1 MAGHGVAG
9 VGVGVAGQGGTHRE
23 ATLLTS
29 PDRKNL
35 DWRHLAR
42 PKYIVFYPVT
52 HTCPVNPIRPV
63 DQLPCHSLRWYRDVA
78 TMSKD
83 SKGDKS
89 FPERLKRW
97 FKIER
102 GNAPGARDIRLTEEI
117 KLELSSSSPAAVRLK
132 AIRELTEVLAARK
145 LEEYGIEKLW
155 TLVSDLLFTPCPA
168 EHRHTT
174 LHMLTTLAAGHDRL
188 GPMRHVFYDYI
199 AKNYLHEDTKP
210 IFDFFREV
218 IAEGKQLEYIDE
230 YVGPFLLDWLPGLLA
245 SPQAADA
252 LNLIIVLV
260 KFNSAYLDE
269 PVVTGFVKQVVIQ
282 LHRASCEA
290 EALLCLR
297 VLDAVLAYSYL
308 PSSALPTFITA
319 LTRAVNVPQL
329 TAESW
334 RIMRNL
340 LGTHLG
346 NSGLFVLCRL
356 IQSNCDAHMIRGG
369 IFFVTSA
376 LWGPN
381 KVSSLH
387 YKPAAVL
394 PNLREAA
401 KNNHVLVVYEIA
413 LSMQKLASR
422 MYLELHFSSWDLIL
436 DILNSL
442 FEHTVVMEDGTEKQ
456 TIQGL
461 LREILDAIEQLHDL
475 RQFGGSAEKFFTLID
490 KYSHLRPESSVM
502 RLLDHLALRVDPLR
516 PHWLANLGTLLNQY
530 FRRDSR
536 PNVRTKALAI
546 LSDVYNRNRST
557 YGIEMVRN
565 VITIQMEGIEKE
577 EDVGVRTAAV
587 NLLVHIALTQ
597 KSEVVPDILN
607 LLENI
612 VMAPYQ
618 GRSGTVQVVRES
630 EAADTIAAVA
640 GLIRIF
646 KKKLWTLPSS
656 HAIQAY
662 GILISCLECHYRTQ
676 SILDGVPRVR
686 QQIFE
691 MLFDMRAN
699 SKYQLGFSKMP
710 DRPGEL
716 EKDSI
721 ASLVPPFSPYI
732 VVDHKHGQRLHLTR
746 QKDSGEGEEEEEEIM
761 FGKADLLVLPMCTS
775 AVRTGY
781 RREDKE
787 YVQATEEE
795 TSAEHKVE
803 ITHLSLTQSAMIV
816 IVAMKKEKDWEV
828 LRMILERV
836 PQVLQNKALILSRD
850 ANDIDYFAAT
860 LCSLITEKS
869 LGLPESLHNTP
880 TKFTRSDFQSYVFP
894 VLASLASYHMHMD
907 PIFQQKVIKCLE
919 MGVVSRCAGPLCV
932 SALTLCV
939 LEMRDSMIRL
949 LRDVMLSLS
958 KITATV
964 QNAQPILE
972 FISTFLHLPKV
983 YASFVSEQYMSIF
996 AIAIPYTNPFK
1007 FNHYIVSLAYHVIAM
1022 WFLKC
1027 RLPFRRAFVQFI
1039 TKNLSIILSNE
1050 DANTR
1055 RRSASAST
1063 GEQAQGKGDEM
1074 MIQFHNDL
1082 LETIVD
1088 LMARYTY
1095 ASCAPLP
1102 KRSSVAKM
1110 LIEGGQEQTWIL
1122 GNKIITVTT
1131 SGCGQRPM
1139 RNGLCDKCIQLC
1151 RKENNTA
1158 PPESSTPNPN
1168 TASRRRHR
1176 SELHRTIS
1184 HEAKYKP
1191 QSKDDLHMRSII
1203 RDLGDGITPLDQDP
1217 AASWSSGGFGEAVP
1231 KEPSSEPRVPSGS
1244 VTGAA
1249 SATASA
1255 CAAAIAAAA
1264 AAEEERRPRLCA
1276 CWCMGWAE
1284 IHVRQP
1290 TGNMSWMMRIQNEQQ
1305 LLPLGMDEL
1314 PLFDLSSL
1322 FSPTSSSPSQGSS
1335 VSAYSR
1341 RKIGGFPMEDQKNEE
1356 LLSQNFEELRPRAF
1370 SGGSDKTQ
1378 DSDPGSQKDLSG
1390 YSSGALSHNSSD
1402 PKINT
1407 IDAGDDTRESS
1418 PIINTATTTSGE
1430 NLEDPRVPVQRCH
1443 SSPEMSEG
1451 VVVGGEE
1458 SSLSCEDRPPASPSP
1473 ASPMPE
1479 MSPSPPALNRAK
1491 LSPRFENVIDGNT
1504 GSSSPPPVA
1513 SSRVRHTSALQMPSG
1528 GSNSSISSGGGQA
1541 CSNAEGED
1549 SGSPRPLRRDRV
1561 HTISDMNPASRKLHL
1576 KSAAAAKKNSM
1587 KDVKPG
1593 ISPSFVFLQLYYLG
1607 KLGGNNIEKPVL
1619 LPTHLPEMQRA
1630 MRVLD
1635 LIRPQET
1642 HKIGVLYVGRG
1653 QHTEQ
1658 EILRN
1663 SFGSLRYM
1671 LFLQGLG
1678 SVLEL
1683 SAVSE
1688 DEVFLGGLDAKGS
1701 DGKHVCIWHDDV
1713 MQVVFHVATMM
1724 PTKESDPNCNGK
1736 KRHIGNNYVTIV
1748 YNESG
1753 QPYSI
1758 NTIKG
1763 QFNHTTVEVVPGD
1776 HSTNSVGVLC
1786 RPELADFVGGG
1797 GSPRLVSDTNL
1808 PILVRQIALHA
1819 DLASTIWESLNRP
1832 PHSPYASNWLERL
1845 RKIRKIKQMV
1855 TDTEGTPPNLM
1866 DFTDMV
1872 DADKWEKSRAGGSGY
1887 WQQFLA

>member
-1 MAGHGVAG
+1 
-9 VGVGVAGQGGTHRE
+9 
-23 ATLLTS
+23 
-29 PDRKNL
+29 
-35 DWRHLAR
+35 
-42 PKYIVFYPVT
+42 
-52 HTCPVNPIRPV
+52 
-63 DQLPCHSLRWYRDVA
+63 
-78 TMSKD
+78 MSKD

-102 GNAPGARDIRLTEEI
+102 GNAPGVRDIRLTEEL
-117 KLELSSSSPAAVRLK
+117 KLELSSDSPVLVRLK
-132 AIRELTEVLAARK
+132 AIRELTEVLATRR

-155 TLVSDLLFTPCPA
+155 TLVRDLLSLPCPA

-174 LHMLTTLAAGHDRL
+174 LQMLTTLAAGHDRL
-188 GPMRHVFYDYI
+188 GPMRHVFYNYI
-199 AKNYLHEDTKP
+199 VENYQLEDTRH

-230 YVGPFLLDWLPGLLA
+230 YVGPFLLDWLPGLLS

-252 LNLIIVLV
+252 LNLIIILV

-282 LHRASCEA
+282 LHRASNEG

-329 TAESW
+329 TTESW
-334 RIMRNL
+334 KIMRNL

-376 LWGPN
+376 LWGSN

-394 PNLREAA
+394 PNLREAS

-413 LSMQKLASR
+413 LSVQKLVSK
-422 MYLELHFSSWDLIL
+422 MYMELHFSSWDLVL
-436 DILNSL
+436 DILNNL
-442 FEHTVVMEDGTEKQ
+442 FEHTVAMEKDTEKQ
-456 TIQGL
+456 TILGL
-461 LREILDAIEQLHDL
+461 LKDILDAIEQLLDL
-475 RQFGGSAEKFFTLID
+475 HQFGGSADKFFSLVD
-490 KYSHLRPESSVM
+490 KYSELRPESSVM
-502 RLLDHLALRVDPLR
+502 RLLDHLALRADPLR

-530 FRRDSR
+530 FRRDPR

-546 LSDVYNRNRST
+546 LSEVYNKNRYI
-557 YGIEMVRN
+557 YGKEMVRN
-565 VITIQMEGIEKE
+565 VITIQMEGIQKE

-597 KSEVVPDILN
+597 KSEVVPDILV

-612 VMAPYQ
+612 VMVPYLK
-618 GRSGTVQVVRES
+618 SGTAVQVLRES
-630 EAADTIAAVA
+630 EAADIIAAVA

-662 GILISCLECHYRTQ
+662 GILISCLKHHYRSQ
-676 SILDGVPRVR
+676 AVLDGVPRVR

-691 MLFDMRAN
+691 MIFEMRAN
-699 SKYQLGFSKMP
+699 SKYQLGFSRMP
-710 DRPGEL
+710 ERPGDDA
-716 EKDSI
+716 KDSI
-721 ASLVPPFSPYI
+721 AALVPPFSPYI
-732 VVDHKHGQRLHLTR
+732 VVDHKHGQRLHLAHL
-746 QKDSGEGEEEEEEIM
+746 QKEEEEEKGEQEEEHSG
-761 FGKADLLVLPMCTS
+761 FGSGLKNDFC
-775 AVRTGY
+775 
-781 RREDKE
+781 REEKE
-787 YVQATEEE
+787 YVVGAGWDA
-795 TSAEHKVE
+795 SSRHKVE
-803 ITHLSLTQSAMIV
+803 ITHLSLTQAAMIV
-816 IVAMKKEKDWEV
+816 IVAMKEEKDWDV

-850 ANDIDYFAAT
+850 ANDIDYFAST
-860 LCSLITEKS
+860 LCALVMEKS

-894 VLASLASYHMHMD
+894 VLASLASYHTHMD
-907 PIFQQKVIKCLE
+907 PFFQQKIIKCLE
-919 MGVVSRCAGPLCV
+919 LGVVSRCAGPLCV
-932 SALTLCV
+932 SSLTLCV
-939 LEMRDSMIRL
+939 LEMRDSMIKL
-949 LRDVMLSLS
+949 LREVMLNLS

-983 YASFVSEQYMSIF
+983 YASFVSDQYMSIF

-1063 GEQAQGKGDEM
+1063 GEQALLNARTRMTRSQSFSHKRLEELKNEPQPSLCAGQGKGEE

-1088 LMARYTY
+1088 LMSRYTY

-1110 LIEGGQEQTWIL
+1110 LITGGQEQTWIL

-1151 RKENNTA
+1151 RKENNVAPAESLPPSTA
-1158 PPESSTPNPN
+1158 

-1203 RDLGDGITPLDQDP
+1203 RDLGDGITPIDHDP
-1217 AASWSSGGFGEAVP
+1217 TSSWSSGGFGDATVR
-1231 KEPSSEPRVPSGS
+1231 EPSNERLAPIGS
-1244 VTGAA
+1244 VGSGADAAAATAAA
-1249 SATASA
+1249 S
-1255 CAAAIAAAA
+1255 AAAA
-1264 AAEEERRPRLCA
+1264 AAAAAADEERRPRLCA
-1276 CWCMGWAE
+1276 CWCLGWAE
-1284 IHVRQP
+1284 IHIRQP

-1305 LLPLGMDEL
+1305 LLPLGMEEL

-1322 FSPTSSSPSQGSS
+1322 FSPTSSSSSSQGGLGSG
-1335 VSAYSR
+1335 YTR
-1341 RKIGGFPMEDQKNEE
+1341 RRLSGLTLEDQKNEE
-1356 LLSQNFEELRPRAF
+1356 LLSQTFEELRPRAF
-1370 SGGSDKTQ
+1370 SGASDKTQ
-1378 DSDPGSQKDLSG
+1378 DSDPGSQRDFSG
-1390 YSSGALSHNSSD
+1390 SSSGAPSHASSD
-1402 PKINT
+1402 PRINT
-1407 IDAGDDTRESS
+1407 TDLGEDTRESS
-1418 PIINTATTTSGE
+1418 PLTTTTTTTTTTSGD

-1451 VVVGGEE
+1451 AVVGGEE
-1458 SSLSCEDRPPASPSP
+1458 SSPPGEYRPPASPTPVSP
-1473 ASPMPE
+1473 LPE
-1479 MSPSPPALNRAK
+1479 MSPSPPPLGRAK
-1491 LSPRFENVIDGNT
+1491 LSPRFESVMDGST
-1504 GSSSPPPVA
+1504 GSTSPPPPVG
-1513 SSRVRHTSALQMPSG
+1513 SSRVRHTSALQMTSG
-1528 GSNSSISSGGGQA
+1528 GSNSSISSASGGVT
-1541 CSNAEGED
+1541 CSAEGED
-1549 SGSPRPLRRDRV
+1549 SGSPRPIRRDRG

-1576 KSAAAAKKNSM
+1576 KSAAAVKKMNSM
-1587 KDVKPG
+1587 KDIKAG
-1593 ISPSFVFLQLYYLG
+1593 ISPCFVFLQLYYLG
-1607 KLGGNNIEKPVL
+1607 KLGSNTEKPVL

-1642 HKIGVLYVGRG
+1642 HKIGVLYVGKG
-1653 QHTEQ
+1653 QRTEQ
-1658 EILRN
+1658 EILKN

-1678 SVLEL
+1678 TVLEL
-1683 SAVSE
+1683 SSVPE
-1688 DEVFLGGLDAKGS
+1688 DEVFLGGLDTKGS
-1701 DGKHVCIWHDDV
+1701 DGKLVCIWHDDV

-1724 PTKESDPNCNGK
+1724 PTKESDPNCNSK

-1763 QFNHTTVEVVPGD
+1763 QFNHTTVEIVPGD

-1786 RPELADFVGGG
+1786 RPELTDFVGGG

-1845 RKIRKIKQMV
+1845 RKIRKIRQMV
-1855 TDTEGTPPNLM
+1855 TEPDGTQANIM

-1872 DADKWEKSRAGGSGY
+1872 DADKWDKARGGGSGY